1 MPQELKEMRKICFS
15 CCVRL
20 QRYSVTGC
28 KTIKRAL
35 GLLI

>member
-1 MPQELKEMRKICFS
+1 MLQEFKEMRKRCFS

-20 QRYSVTGC
+20 QQYSVTGWE
-28 KTIKRAL
+28 TIKRAL